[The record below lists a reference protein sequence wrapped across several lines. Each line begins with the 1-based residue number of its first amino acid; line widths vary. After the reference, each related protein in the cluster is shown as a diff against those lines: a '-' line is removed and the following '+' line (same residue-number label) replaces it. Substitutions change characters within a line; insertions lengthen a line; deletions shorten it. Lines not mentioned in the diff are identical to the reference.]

1 MIISERQIMQLI
13 NLCKDYSVILS
24 LSPLDSAAIQ
34 YNRIRDLLDIIASQQ
49 SEELKV
55 IE

>member
-1 MIISERQIMQLI
+1 MIISEKQIMQLI
-13 NLCKDYSVILS
+13 GLCKDYSVLLS
-24 LSPLDSAAIQ
+24 HSNQSSAAIQ
-34 YNRIRDLLDIIASQQ
+34 YNRIRDLLDLIANQQ